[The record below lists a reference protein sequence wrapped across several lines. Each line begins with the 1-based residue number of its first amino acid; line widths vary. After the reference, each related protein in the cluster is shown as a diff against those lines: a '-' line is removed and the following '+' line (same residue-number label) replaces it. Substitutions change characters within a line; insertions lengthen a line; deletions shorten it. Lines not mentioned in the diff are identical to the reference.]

1 MTKSRWK
8 NRIKKM
14 MLAADTYKTT
24 FDPVI
29 VMLAEILEQRDKTYQ
44 EFVDSGGESCVEHTS
59 DRGSVSQVKNPYLQM
74 WCDLNKDAL
83 AYWRELGLT
92 PSSLKKINEDLMK
105 KPKISP
111 LAEALKAIG

>member
-1 MTKSRWK
+1 MTRSRWK

-14 MLAADTYKTT
+14 MVATGAYKPA
-24 FDPVI
+24 FDSVI
-29 VMLAEILEQRDKTYQ
+29 VMLAEILEQRDKTFQ
-44 EFVDSGGESCVEHTS
+44 EFMDEGGGSCIEHTS
-59 DRGSVSQVKNPYLQM
+59 DRGSVSRVKNPYLQM

-92 PSSLKKINEDLMK
+92 PSSLKKINEDMMK

-111 LAEALKAIG
+111 LAEALRAIG